1 MKVNIDNCHLILST
15 GDTNQN
21 QTENSI
27 NKSSLC
33 EKCLGTKFDH
43 KLTFDNYVKN

>member
-1 MKVNIDNCHLILST
+1 MKANIDNCHLILST

-27 NKSSLC
+27 NKSSPC